1 MTGAPPKSR
10 GALEVILFEEAR
22 FRGSMMFTSAEVTL
36 GSDPGVMIRLEDPS
50 VAACHAVLFFD
61 GDACRVANYDE
72 QVGTLVNDEPIAEQV
87 ITATDE
93 IRIARFRLRITV
105 HKPDA
110 TPAPVSVRPPT
121 RPVASPA
128 RPAAAKPAAPPPLP
142 APPKAPAPA
151 SAPSMSAPPAP
162 SLPAKPIAPPP
173 LGMPALGTRAVST
186 PAAPTRITSTA
197 PSVPASAATAPM
209 TAFSPRASATARAAA
224 APAPARAPTPP
235 APAHAAPPA
244 PAPPAPVPARAP
256 TPPAPTRPIAAAA
269 PPPPAPARRTGTAEL
284 TMPAPGG
291 LSPSSPVPRPSP
303 RTLPVAPETTTR
315 SSSSHATIAGLP
327 TLPEAPAVPA
337 PARPAFEPRLAAPAE
352 DVDDDDLEDAF
363 FQPSFSLLDGLLETG
378 AAAGGSSSHHAVQ
391 VVRFRHDCVL
401 KLRHLRHGEKLRLPG
416 LRKPVGRRLVRGG
429 FVFHRDVL
437 PEGTAISGNGQ
448 AIDQR
453 TWSSRA
459 DQRGHIPLD
468 PATQVVFP
476 LPSGDQVLVQLVPQV
491 APLGKGTRGPW
502 LTKFMLKVA
511 GISVAV
517 HLLVF
522 GIIGLTSLVR
532 RDFIADNKDGRFAR
546 IALKEIELEPPAP
559 PPKPEKEKKKEKA
572 KPEATQTA
580 SAETPKVAGPRLPRT
595 RPSTPQAQASAT
607 AQKLLSALGGLS
619 NGSSKPMSAT
629 AMSNLD
635 AVGPVRGG
643 GFKVSGAIGKLPG
656 DSLRLAAAGSGI
668 GRLDTKSSR
677 DVGKDLG
684 KVLGKGPS
692 GLVRA
697 QVTAKPNTMKV
708 EGHLDRG
715 EIQKVINAH
724 IFELQG
730 CFERQLISNPN
741 LAGKVTFEW
750 VIGLNGTVTTV
761 RIKASSLSSND
772 ATSCMQAAIRRWQFP
787 SPHGGQV
794 TVIYPIALANSGS

>member
-1 MTGAPPKSR
+1 MTGGSSKSR
-10 GALEVILFEEAR
+10 GALEVILFEDAR

-50 VAACHAVLFFD
+50 VSACHAVLLFD
-61 GDACRVANYDE
+61 GDTCTVANYDE
-72 QVGTLVNDEPIAEQV
+72 LVGTLVNDEPIAEQV
-87 ITATDE
+87 ISATDE
-93 IRIARFRLRITV
+93 IRIGRFRLRITV

-121 RPVASPA
+121 RPVAAPVRA
-128 RPAAAKPAAPPPLP
+128 AAAKPAAPPPPP
-142 APPKAPAPA
+142 APPKASAPSPATAPSMPAPA
-151 SAPSMSAPPAP
+151 
-162 SLPAKPIAPPP
+162 KPVAPPP
-173 LGMPALGTRAVST
+173 LSMPAPAKPVAPPPLSMPALGTRAVPT
-186 PAAPTRITSTA
+186 PASPARATA
-197 PSVPASAATAPM
+197 PSLPAATAPM
-209 TAFSPRASATARAAA
+209 TAFSPRASATVPAAA
-224 APAPARAPTPP
+224 PPAPARVPTPPAPAKPVATPPAPARAPTPP
-235 APAHAAPPA
+235 APSK
-244 PAPPAPVPARAP
+244 PV
-256 TPPAPTRPIAAAA
+256 AAAA

-291 LSPSSPVPRPSP
+291 LSASSPVPRPSP
-303 RTLPVAPETTTR
+303 RTLPVAPAPTTR

-327 TLPEAPAVPA
+327 TLPEAPAA
-337 PARPAFEPRLAAPAE
+337 PARPAFQPRFAAPAE

-363 FQPSFSLLDGLLETG
+363 FQPAFSLLDGLLETG
-378 AAAGGSSSHHAVQ
+378 AATGGSSSSHAVQ

-416 LRKPVGRRLVRGG
+416 VRKPVGRRLVRGG

-459 DQRGHIPLD
+459 DQRGHIALD

-476 LPSGDQVLVQLVPQV
+476 LPSGDQLLVQLVPQV

-502 LTKFMLKVA
+502 LTKFMMKVA

-532 RDFIADNKDGRFAR
+532 RDFIADNKEGRFAR

-595 RPSTPQAQASAT
+595 RPATPQTQASAT

-619 NGSSKPMSAT
+619 NSSSKPMSAT

-668 GRLDTKSSR
+668 GRLDTKSSN
-677 DVGKDLG
+677 DVGKNLG

-750 VIGLNGTVTTV
+750 VIGLNGAVTTV

-787 SPHGGQV
+787 SPRGGQV